1 MYILAIHRHKNKYL
15 CMWQCCFE
23 CFLIANQ
30 QYVRQGIPYCANN
43 WPLWNLKDI
52 YAMKSLM
59 RAYYVHYVSCYWNYL
74 ACIQLKFIK
83 ILCIL
88 TLNTMSTMHQVF
100 TVTMTDTDFTPFGA
114 FRISF
119 FTYSVPKYP
128 QPFCHRKNY
137 IFINSNFIYKLF
149 VITFMKV
156 EFLDS
161 TLVIINEKNYLRL
174 HEIVEIKKLW

>member
-88 TLNTMSTMHQVF
+88 PLTQCPPCIRYSRSQWQTQILHHLEHFAFLSLHILFQNILNRS
-100 TVTMTDTDFTPFGA
+100 VTE
-114 FRISF
+114 
-119 FTYSVPKYP
+119 
-128 QPFCHRKNY
+128 KNY

-149 VITFMKV
+149 VITLMKV

-161 TLVIINEKNYLRL
+161 TLVIINEKNYRRR
-174 HEIVEIKKLW
+174 HRIVEINKSW

>member
-1 MYILAIHRHKNKYL
+1 MEFERHLCYEELNESILCSLRFMLLKLPGMHPIKIHKNTLY
-15 CMWQCCFE
+15 
-23 CFLIANQ
+23 
-30 QYVRQGIPYCANN
+30 
-43 WPLWNLKDI
+43 
-52 YAMKSLM
+52 
-59 RAYYVHYVSCYWNYL
+59 
-74 ACIQLKFIK
+74 
-83 ILCIL
+83 L

-100 TVTMTDTDFTPFGA
+100 TVTMTDTDFTSFGA

-149 VITFMKV
+149 VITLMKV

-174 HEIVEIKKLW
+174 HEIVEIKKL